1 MSRGR
6 KQPSPA
12 APSPQQA
19 HRQPA
24 FELRYT
30 PDAAADIKA
39 LDGSVRNQQ
48 GKVLEK
54 KLAIDPEGYGLP
66 LRGSLAGYWKHQFG
80 NHRVVYRIYSQ
91 HHVVVV
97 CSVGVRKQGDA
108 EDIYR
113 HLEPVA
119 KQAVSP
125 NNWRR
130 CRGICYRRKGNLRGR
145 LARASMLLAHVDCKC
160 IGP

>member
-1 MSRGR
+1 MNKGR
-6 KQPSPA
+6 KQPSPP
-12 APSPQQA
+12 APPSEEVRSKPS
-19 HRQPA
+19 

-30 PDAAADIKA
+30 SDAAADIKA
-39 LDGSVRNQQ
+39 LDGSVRNQLRR
-48 GKVLEK
+48 VLEK

-113 HLEPVA
+113 QLESVA
-119 KQAVSP
+119 KT
-125 NNWRR
+125 
-130 CRGICYRRKGNLRGR
+130 GR
-145 LARASMLLAHVDCKC
+145 LAEQLASVLRNLLPAKK
-160 IGP
+160 